1 MEWVLISICYR
12 LPRTRYQICLLT
24 SSNGKERMLRS
35 RLYNTNFALQT
46 MLLSMDSFIDNLG
59 EQTQTVQLVTKP
71 NMSYDVFEPKQA
83 DGPLRSVLVC

>member
-1 MEWVLISICYR
+1 
-12 LPRTRYQICLLT
+12 
-24 SSNGKERMLRS
+24 
-35 RLYNTNFALQT
+35 